1 MEKKVS
7 FNMSKAASG
16 LLEKAKN
23 SAMNTFD
30 QNNDGKLDREDVSAV
45 SETIKSTARS
55 VMDSVKTSASNS
67 GRQLSERLEK
77 AKRDSAFKSLHPIF
91 EEDLESAEFY
101 LSKLI
106 RVAEMDKRHA
116 ESEICTNSIGHLS
129 IEKELPVIHM
139 YRNKIDAFGLKFYP
153 DLDSEIY
160 YADPSDRDH
169 YIALDEYFNYMKIVR
184 ISELQ
189 EIAQSLGAKHFRVL
203 YKEDRSESDHK
214 KGSAKVKAAKFG
226 TADIEHETSG
236 QSRTSIEIAAEM
248 ECLGHEP
255 VMPTLRYLQ
264 KEPSIQT
271 LITLRMNK
279 NPMMHQKITLK
290 LSNSSGIKVKDAAK
304 IDAALNA
311 MKYSANATVISEAQ
325 KEDRRYFEYEIDF

>member
-77 AKRDSAFKSLHPIF
+77 AKRDSAFKTLHPIF

-139 YRNKIDAFGLKFYP
+139 YRNKIDAIQIDYTMVSLAKNTAVQ
-153 DLDSEIY
+153 
-160 YADPSDRDH
+160 ADASVQ
-169 YIALDEYFNYMKIVR
+169 N
-184 ISELQ
+184 S
-189 EIAQSLGAKHFRVL
+189 
-203 YKEDRSESDHK
+203 EDRIQRQYLLVVPLHNRTK
-214 KGSAKVKAAKFG
+214 KVL
-226 TADIEHETSG
+226 TAT
-236 QSRTSIEIAAEM
+236 
-248 ECLGHEP
+248 
-255 VMPTLRYLQ
+255 PT
-264 KEPSIQT
+264 P
-271 LITLRMNK
+271 
-279 NPMMHQKITLK
+279 
-290 LSNSSGIKVKDAAK
+290 
-304 IDAALNA
+304 
-311 MKYSANATVISEAQ
+311 
-325 KEDRRYFEYEIDF
+325 